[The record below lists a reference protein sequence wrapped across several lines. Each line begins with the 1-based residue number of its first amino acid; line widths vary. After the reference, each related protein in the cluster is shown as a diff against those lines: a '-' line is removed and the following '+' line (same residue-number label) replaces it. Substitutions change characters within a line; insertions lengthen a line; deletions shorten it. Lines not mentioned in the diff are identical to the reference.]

1 MIMGYTDYWGEAVSH
16 ISGRD
21 PILSQIIQKY
31 PKPHLNP
38 HGNVVHT
45 LIKSVV
51 GQQISVQAADAT
63 WRRMVELLGE
73 VSPDKINESDV
84 MGLRGCGLSLRKA
97 EYILGIAKM
106 WEDGFLDVDWRS
118 LEESE
123 VIDRLL
129 PIRGVG
135 PWTVDMV
142 MIFSLGFRDVLPVGD
157 IGLLRAVENNYS
169 NGKKLPLE
177 EVKRIAESWRPFR
190 TVATWYLWRTI
201 DPEPVNY

>member
-1 MIMGYTDYWGEAVSH
+1 MIMGYTDYWGEAIAH

-106 WEDGFLDVDWRS
+106 WEDGFLDVDWQS

-123 VIDRLL
+123 VIGRLL

-169 NGKKLPLE
+169 NGKKLQLE
-177 EVKRIAESWRPFR
+177 EVKRIAEPWRPFR